1 MKGLVK
7 VLKLLACLYGGACG
21 ASVILVAGVA
31 WHTGFEPDRFITI
44 MEAWRWPVGVFGI
57 GFGAWAFFRSER
69 RATHA

>member
-1 MKGLVK
+1 MR
-7 VLKLLACLYGGACG
+7 VLKFVACLYGGGCG

-31 WHTGFEPDRFITI
+31 WHFGFREPDRAIAI
-44 MEAWRWPVGVFGI
+44 LEAWRWPVGVFGI